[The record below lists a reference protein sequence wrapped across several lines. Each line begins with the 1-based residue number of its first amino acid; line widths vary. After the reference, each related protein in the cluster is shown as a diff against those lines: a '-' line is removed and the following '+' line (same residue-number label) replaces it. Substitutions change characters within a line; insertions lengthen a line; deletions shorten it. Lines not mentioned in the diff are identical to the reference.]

1 MSLRIVRSACRVS
14 TRTWRDFTNS
24 HADKNS
30 QHSAAIIFA
39 IFSLILSFSYM
50 PSFTYDWPF
59 VHNGHK
65 QKQKQKMKYKNT
77 KIHSW
82 KNFNCIFLKELNYG
96 GILLIAH
103 LSMFYL
109 VFFLFIFISI
119 VSNCFMMFRSLI
131 VRSFKSKIPI
141 FVTLQ
146 RSNET
151 HIFFLLQKNNIGI
164 KATAKSGKRSKLA
177 AGI

>member
-1 MSLRIVRSACRVS
+1 MSLRIVRSVCRVS

-50 PSFTYDWPF
+50 PLFTYDWPF

-65 QKQKQKMKYKNT
+65 QKQKQKQKMKYKNT
-77 KIHSW
+77 KIYSW
-82 KNFNCIFLKELNYG
+82 KNFNCIFLKELNYS

-151 HIFFLLQKNNIGI
+151 HIFFSSTKKQYRYKGDSEKWKKI
-164 KATAKSGKRSKLA
+164 
-177 AGI
+177 

>member
-24 HADKNS
+24 HADKIS
-30 QHSAAIIFA
+30 QHSAAIVFA
-39 IFSLILSFSYM
+39 IFSLILCFSYM
-50 PSFTYDWPF
+50 PSFTYDWLTIRTQWSSTKTKK
-59 VHNGHK
+59 NEI
-65 QKQKQKMKYKNT
+65 QKYKNT
-77 KIHSW
+77 KIHSC
-82 KNFNCIFLKELNYG
+82 KNFNCIFLKELNYS

-151 HIFFLLQKNNIGI
+151 HIFFSFFKI
-164 KATAKSGKRSKLA
+164 KT
-177 AGI
+177 I